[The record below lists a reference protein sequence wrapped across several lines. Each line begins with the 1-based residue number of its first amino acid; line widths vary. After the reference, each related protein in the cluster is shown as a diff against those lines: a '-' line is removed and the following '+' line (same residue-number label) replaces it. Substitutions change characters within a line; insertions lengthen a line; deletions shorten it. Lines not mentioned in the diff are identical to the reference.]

1 MTKVLSEKQMEF
13 IIHSTKK
20 INLAHGSVRCGKT
33 VGSIVRVMQEVD
45 RCPDSQIWF
54 IGHTS
59 TTVYNNIIRLIL
71 EAPKPGA
78 PDPIGIFR
86 PYCTWRGHTRTL
98 TYKNKVINT
107 IGAKD
112 SGAIGVFHGQTMS
125 IAYCDEMTLYPD
137 NIIDMISTRL
147 SNPHSILFA
156 TMNPASPSHK
166 LKGWID
172 KATAGDP
179 EYYALKFT
187 LEDNPFVDDAFKMR
201 LKHSLSGVFY
211 KRNYLGEWCL
221 AQGAIFD
228 FFDRST
234 YVVAKPPRSA
244 EYWIAGVDYGTNNAF
259 SCLLIGVSTGQYTQ
273 DKPMMWIEKEY
284 YWDSQ
289 KTERQ
294 KTASEYADDIQSFL
308 APYAVRCVYMD
319 PSAAHFKLELGRRKI
334 HVANTDNNVEEGIKK
349 VTDDLKMGRLFICD
363 GCVNLIREI
372 EGYVWDP
379 KKAARG
385 LDEPLKEND
394 HAVDAM
400 RYAIYNHKPVN
411 PMVANEYWK
420 KQNEYNQQNNSFNIR
435 PASDYGFR

>member
-1 MTKVLSEKQMEF
+1 MNKVLSDKQMEF
-13 IIHSTKK
+13 IVNSTRK

-33 VGSIVRVMQEVD
+33 MGGTFRFLQAVEQ
-45 RCPDSQIWF
+45 CPDSQIW
-54 IGHTS
+54 IVGHTS
-59 TTVYNNIIRLIL
+59 TTVYNNVIRLIM
-71 EAPKPGA
+71 EAPKAGT
-78 PDPIGIFR
+78 PDPLSIFR
-86 PYCTWRGHTRTL
+86 KYCTWRGNTRTL

-107 IGAKD
+107 VGAKD

-187 LEDNPFVDDAFKMR
+187 LDDNPFVDDAFKMR

-234 YVVAKPPRSA
+234 YVVPRPPRSA

-259 SCLLIGVSTGQYTQ
+259 SCLLIGVSTGQFTQ
-273 DKPMMWIEKEY
+273 DKPMMWVEKEY

-294 KTASEYADDIQSFL
+294 KTASEYATDIEQFL
-308 APYAVRCVYMD
+308 APYAIKCVYMD
-319 PSAAHFKLELGRRKI
+319 PSASHFKLELQRRKI
-334 HVANTDNNVEEGIKK
+334 HVANTDNDVEEGIKK
-349 VTDDLKMGRLFICD
+349 MTDDLKMGRLFICES
-363 GCVNLIREI
+363 CPNLIREI
-372 EGYVWDP
+372 EGYVWDER
-379 KKAARG
+379 KAKRG
-385 LDEPLKEND
+385 IDEPLKEND
-394 HAVDAM
+394 HSIDAL
-400 RYAIYNHKPVN
+400 RYAVFNHKPVN
-411 PMVANEYWK
+411 PMIAKEYWQ
-420 KQNEYNQQNNSFNIR
+420 KQQEQPSYSQFK
-435 PASDYGFR
+435 PMSDYGFR